1 MPNPVGLANG
11 GLGDLAERF
20 YTDPVESNLQRGP
33 AALGA
38 YGEDPEVRRAAT
50 AEVLTAIVDQIG
62 QPTWYG
68 GSSAGPVIRWRD
80 EHRTVMLARGV
91 EGLQLSVRRT
101 AELEGMHQAG
111 FECVQA
117 DPASYFRQLPY
128 LWRLSPQG
136 KADALPALPAVPT
149 APDWWWLEESLKA
162 LLRSWWE
169 QLPAQIG
176 QDVAGFNIVPRGER
190 EGTFSTLS
198 ILCSQTDGVMLLV
211 DDRAVRGGTP
221 SEVMAGRGWRDRIMG
236 WWQRDFCGLGA
247 EGPAA
252 AARMAVAEARLR
264 GVLSPADLGIAEVRC
279 EGGGHLALPGLALHL

>member
-1 MPNPVGLANG
+1 M
-11 GLGDLAERF
+11 
-20 YTDPVESNLQRGP
+20 ESNLQRGP
-33 AALGA
+33 VTLSD

-80 EHRTVMLARGV
+80 KHRTVMLARGV

-101 AELEGMHQAG
+101 AELEGMDQAR

-117 DPASYFRQLPY
+117 DPPHHIGHG
-128 LWRLSPQG
+128 LSPQG

-169 QLPAQIG
+169 QLPA
-176 QDVAGFNIVPRGER
+176 
-190 EGTFSTLS
+190 
-198 ILCSQTDGVMLLV
+198 
-211 DDRAVRGGTP
+211 
-221 SEVMAGRGWRDRIMG
+221 
-236 WWQRDFCGLGA
+236 
-247 EGPAA
+247 
-252 AARMAVAEARLR
+252 
-264 GVLSPADLGIAEVRC
+264 
-279 EGGGHLALPGLALHL
+279 